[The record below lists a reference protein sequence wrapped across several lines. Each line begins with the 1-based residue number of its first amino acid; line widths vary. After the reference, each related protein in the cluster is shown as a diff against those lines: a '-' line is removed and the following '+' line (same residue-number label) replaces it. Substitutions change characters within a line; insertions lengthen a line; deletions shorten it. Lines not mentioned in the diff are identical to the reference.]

1 MWELNKSW
9 NAKYRE
15 RSNARRER
23 FRNWWQDKIADN
35 FHSVTRD
42 NSEGVGRFLNGVDNF
57 WNRITGS
64 GLTDAEREANK
75 YSAAQ
80 AEEQYNREL
89 EFYEKYQ
96 SPKAMMQQ
104 GVNPFG
110 INGSTGGHTAS
121 GGSPSSVSPQGAE
134 GFGGMMSLVQSIFGM
149 VQQKRSVD
157 SEIALN
163 KSAEERNY
171 SEANERNINS
181 GTLKDMNLAT
191 IMEKLSNVE
200 LNNSNVKL
208 ITSKIFNT
216 DADTK
221 LKERYAAKVVA
232 EILNIEADTNV
243 KAEQLNVMLAEIANL
258 NADTDLKRKQFDKL
272 ISDILVNDKQLDV
285 FSAQIALMG
294 TQAGLNRS
302 EAVKVQAQW
311 KKLLQDYGRDK
322 VFNSLNA
329 MILSR
334 DATDANYRNPASY
347 EGINREVRAF
357 LNEFEDFFSLSLVN

>member
-15 RSNARRER
+15 RSKARRER
-23 FRNWWQDKIADN
+23 FRNWWQDKIVDN
-35 FHSVTRD
+35 FRSETRD
-42 NSEGVGRFLNGVDNF
+42 DSEGMGRFLNGVDNF

-80 AEEQYNREL
+80 AEEQYNREV

-134 GFGGMMSLVQSIFGM
+134 GLGGMMSLVQSIFGM

-163 KSAEERNY
+163 KSAEQRNY

-181 GTLKDMNLAT
+181 ETLKDMNLAT
-191 IMEKLSNVE
+191 IMEKLSSVE
-200 LNNSNVKL
+200 LNNSNIEL
-208 ITSKIFNT
+208 IVSKIHNT
-216 DADTK
+216 DADTE
-221 LKERYAAKVVA
+221 LKASQLAQVA
-232 EILNIEADTNV
+232 
-243 KAEQLNVMLAEIANL
+243 AEIANTE
-258 NADTDLKRKQFDKL
+258 ADTEVKRTQVSAL
-272 ISDILVNDKQLDV
+272 L
-285 FSAQIALMG
+285 AQIAKDSKSIDVMKAQIGLMA
-294 TQAGLNRS
+294 TQAGVNRNES
-302 EAVKVQAQW
+302 A
-311 KKLLQDYGRDK
+311 LILQQ
-322 VFNSLNA
+322 
-329 MILSR
+329 
-334 DATDANYRNPASY
+334 P
-347 EGINREVRAF
+347 
-357 LNEFEDFFSLSLVN
+357 

>member
-1 MWELNKSW
+1 MAKGKFKNWWNNKLVP
-9 NAKYRE
+9 
-15 RSNARRER
+15 
-23 FRNWWQDKIADN
+23 WWQDKIADN
-35 FHSVTRD
+35 FHSETRD
-42 NSEGVGRFLNGVDNF
+42 NSEGMGRFLNGVDNF

-64 GLTDAEREANK
+64 GLTNAEREANK

-80 AEEQYNREL
+80 AEEQYNREV

-134 GFGGMMSLVQSIFGM
+134 GLGGMMSLVQSIFGM

-163 KSAEERNY
+163 KSAEDRNY
-171 SEANERNINS
+171 SEANERNINAE
-181 GTLKDMNLAT
+181 TLKDMNLAT

-208 ITSKIFNT
+208 ITSKILNT
-216 DADTK
+216 DADTQ
-221 LKERYAAKVVA
+221 LKFSYIAKVAA

-243 KAEQLNVMLAEIANL
+243 KADQLNVMLAEIANL
-258 NADTDLKRKQFDKL
+258 NADTDLKRKMFDKL
-272 ISDILVNDKQLDV
+272 ISDVLVNDKQLEV
-285 FSAQIALMG
+285 FTAQIGLMG
-294 TQAGLNRS
+294 TQAGLNRA
-302 EAVKVQAQW
+302 EAVKVQAEWQ
-311 KKLLQDYGRDK
+311 KILQDYGHDE
-322 VFNSLNA
+322 VMNSFTELLARKSVNVEGGYDPENYKDQPVMRRLINVLNA
-329 MILSR
+329 LER
-334 DATDANYRNPASY
+334 LLDFKASSSHIVA
-347 EGINREVRAF
+347 E
-357 LNEFEDFFSLSLVN
+357 

>member
-1 MWELNKSW
+1 MWELSKSW

-15 RSNARRER
+15 RSKARRER

-35 FHSVTRD
+35 FRSETRD
-42 NSEGVGRFLNGVDNF
+42 NSEGMGRFLNGVDNF

-80 AEEQYNREL
+80 AEEQYNREV

-96 SPKAMMQQ
+96 SPKAMMKQ

-110 INGSTGGHTAS
+110 INGSAGGHTAS

-134 GFGGMMSLVQSIFGM
+134 GLGGMMSLVQSIFGM

-163 KSAEERNY
+163 KSAEQRNY
-171 SEANERNINS
+171 SEATERNINS
-181 GTLKDMNLAT
+181 ETLKDMNLAT

-216 DADTK
+216 DADTN
-221 LKERYAAKVVA
+221 LKNQYAAKVVA

-258 NADTDLKRKQFDKL
+258 NADTDLKRKQFEKL
-272 ISDILVNDKQLDV
+272 ISDILVNDKQLEV
-285 FSAQIALMG
+285 FTAQIALMG
-294 TQAGLNRS
+294 TQAGVNRN
-302 EAVKVQAQW
+302 EQI
-311 KKLLQDYGRDK
+311 KLQHEWEKLKQDYDRDK
-322 VFNSLNA
+322 LHNALNA
-329 MILSR
+329 MILSKE
-334 DATDANYRNPASY
+334 ATDANYRNPASY
-347 EGINREVRAF
+347 DGIQRDVRAF
-357 LNEFEDFFSLSLVN
+357 LNEFEDFFSISIAK